1 MFREESIALYCLFVL
16 KIINNCVC
24 VCVCACGTRK
34 SKESVLDSLELEL
47 YVAVI

>member
-24 VCVCACGTRK
+24 VYACGTRK